1 MHSARARPDG
11 KARRVRLVGPDGP
24 RPAQGDAL
32 GKARRSV
39 LLAAAGVGALWFVGA
54 AVAQHTKLELVR
66 LCDVPPGP
74 VRATQITFG
83 EKHKGLAGKRARLV
97 EEIGNYSKGKCGQ
110 RMPSKSE
117 LAQECRAI
125 IEGFGAKV
133 AELNGEIT
141 AFCRTSEVGPWAD
154 LLNMRPSAEALNDQR
169 ARRNR
174 DKVAFEVQRIE
185 DARGPDVNFDTYAVE
200 ITGLPTKGPATPELL
215 LAHIRQNLNSFFDHS
230 ASTFVP
236 HKQGDAT
243 DWAAGGAAPLGSLMV
258 FKIPGP
264 GGVIQ
269 EQGAVVTSASSPT
282 MWVFSPVKIGPCCPG
297 EHPVSGNRE
306 FGIRSV
312 GEGKYQIYTR
322 AADRARDRF
331 IPGEGVVFK
340 GADKLWQSWQARVVD
355 YVKANGGSATA
366 ATPVVH
372 HPPWTEVQ
380 SSGLVRR

>member
-1 MHSARARPDG
+1 M
-11 KARRVRLVGPDGP
+11 
-24 RPAQGDAL
+24 
-32 GKARRSV
+32 RRSA
-39 LLAAAGVGALWFVGA
+39 LLAAAGVGALWFASA

-74 VRATQITFG
+74 VRAAQLTFG

-97 EEIGNYSKGKCGQ
+97 DEIGNYRKGKCGQ
-110 RMPSKSE
+110 PMPSKSD
-117 LAQECRAI
+117 LARECRTI

-133 AELNGEIT
+133 AELNGEII
-141 AFCRTSEVGPWAD
+141 AFCRTAEVGPWAD

-174 DKVAFEVQRIE
+174 DKVAFEVQRLE
-185 DARGPDVNFDTYAVE
+185 NSSGAHVNFDTYAVE

-230 ASTFVP
+230 ASTFVSHTP
-236 HKQGDAT
+236 GDAT
-243 DWAAGGAAPLGSLMV
+243 DWAGGGAAPLGSLMV
-258 FKIPGP
+258 FKIPAP
-264 GGVIQ
+264 LTGGVVQ
-269 EQGAVVTSASSPT
+269 EWGAVVTSASSPT
-282 MWVFSPVKIGPCCPG
+282 MWVFSPVKIDHLRPG

-322 AADRARDRF
+322 AADRPTDKIFPR
-331 IPGEGVVFK
+331 ESTVFK

-366 ATPVVH
+366 APPVIH
-372 HPPWTEVQ
+372 QPPWTEVER
-380 SSGLVRR
+380 SGLLRR